1 MKIIHFAIERP
12 KAIVGIMLLVTLIL
26 LAFIPQIKIDTDPEN
41 MLSESEPVRATH
53 NMLKEKYEMSDI
65 LVLGI
70 INEKHPEGVFNKSS
84 LTKIHELS
92 EFIYTL
98 QEIEEE
104 TETTPPAEENSLDK
118 EKIKKYKGVIK
129 RDVMAPSNVDHIEPV
144 APGTLK
150 FDWLMATPPADEKEA
165 LLVKEKLLSNEMFK
179 NTLVSEDG
187 KAICLYIP
195 ITSKDLTYEI
205 STKLQDKVSEYEGDE
220 QYHITGLPVAEDTF
234 GIEMFIQMALT
245 APAAMVCIFVLML
258 LFFRKLKLIYSPMIV
273 AMISVICTMGLL
285 IATGNTV
292 HIMSS
297 MIPIFV
303 MPIAVLDSIHI
314 LSEFFDK
321 YPEIKDRKK
330 TIVKVM
336 EELFRPMLFTSLTSA
351 AGFASLAITP
361 IPPVQ
366 VFGVFVAFGILVAWL
381 LTITFIPAYIMMM
394 SEDSL
399 KDFGM
404 KEKAGSEKN
413 LLMRFLQKIRIL
425 TGTKPRAIL
434 AGSALLFGLAMYG
447 ISLIQINDNPVK
459 WFSPTHP
466 IRVADKAL
474 NKHFGGTYMAY
485 LSLTPNQ
492 TTQPDVKEI
501 SNGLNQKLEKYL
513 NQTDSTAAIKVALTQ
528 VIADAQK
535 NESEEKFFS
544 ALTDNL
550 YDKADE
556 SETDGEMAIW
566 EELTSIVEL
575 EVLSRNQ
582 LFKQPEL
589 LEYTLQLEDYLLKE
603 GTVGKINSL
612 AKLVKKLNKELH
624 EGDEKYHTIPDNVS
638 SVAQCII
645 SYQNSHHPE
654 QLRHLVDA
662 DFNGLNLWIQLKSG
676 DNKDMEK
683 TIASVANFFEKNPPP
698 KEIKH
703 EWFGLTYINVV
714 WQKKMVEGMLD
725 AFLGS
730 FLVVFLMMTFL
741 FRSPKWAL
749 LCMLPLSLTIALIYG
764 VIGFI
769 GKDYDMP
776 VAVLSSL
783 ALGLAID
790 FSIHFLVRAREA
802 MNESGSWKEAS
813 FSMFGEPS
821 RAISRNVIV
830 IAVGFLPLLLSSLTP
845 YKTVGMLLASILLLS
860 GLITVI
866 LLPAL
871 IQIFERFLIS
881 KKE

>member
-1 MKIIHFAIERP
+1 MKIITFAIERP
-12 KAIVGIMLLVTLIL
+12 KAVVAIMLLVTLIL

-53 NMLKEKYEMSDI
+53 NMLKEKYNMHDI

-70 INEKHPEGVFNKSS
+70 INEEHPEGVFNKSS

-92 EFIYTL
+92 EFIYSL
-98 QEIEEE
+98 EEME
-104 TETTPPAEENSLDK
+104 EETTPPTESENEMGK

-129 RDVMAPSNVDHIEPV
+129 RDVMAPSNVDHIEPIG
-144 APGTLK
+144 AGTLK
-150 FDWLMATPPADEKEA
+150 FDWLMPTPPANDAEA
-165 LLVKEKLLSNEMFK
+165 LQVKEKLLSNEMFR

-195 ITSKDLTYEI
+195 ISSKDLSYEI
-205 STKLQDKVSEYEGDE
+205 STKLQDKVATYEGDE

-234 GIEMFIQMALT
+234 GIEMFIQMAIT
-245 APAAMVCIFVLML
+245 APAAMICIFVLMM
-258 LFFRKLKLIYSPMIV
+258 LFFRKFKLILSPMIV

-321 YPEIKDRKK
+321 YPKTKKRKQ
-330 TIVKVM
+330 TIEDVM
-336 EELFRPMLFTSLTSA
+336 KELFRPMLFTSLTSA
-351 AGFASLAITP
+351 AGFASLALTP

-366 VFGVFVAFGILVAWL
+366 VFGIFVAFGILLAWL

-394 SEDSL
+394 KEESL
-399 KDFGM
+399 ENFGM
-404 KEKAGSEKN
+404 KEEEGTKQN
-413 LLMRFLQKIRIL
+413 MLMRFLQGLRNM
-425 TGTKPRAIL
+425 TGAKPRAIL

-447 ISLIQINDNPVK
+447 INLIEINDNPVK
-459 WFSPTHP
+459 WFTEAHP

-474 NKHFGGTYMAY
+474 NKHFGGTYMAF
-485 LSLTPNQ
+485 LSLTPEENNN
-492 TTQPDVKEI
+492 TNVKEL
-501 SNGLNQKLEKYL
+501 STQLNKKIEKYL
-513 NQTDSTAAIKVALTQ
+513 SQIDSSNIFKTATNNSINKSL
-528 VIADAQK
+528 K
-535 NESEEKFFS
+535 SESEEDFFS
-544 ALTDNL
+544 SLTDDF
-550 YDKADE
+550 YEKVDE
-556 SETDGEMAIW
+556 SETDEESEVW
-566 EELTSIVEL
+566 EELAAIVEL
-575 EVLSRNQ
+575 ETLSREQ
-582 LFKQPEL
+582 IFKQPEV
-589 LEYTLQLEDYLLKE
+589 LEYVLRLEEHLLKE
-603 GTVGKINSL
+603 GGVGKINSL
-612 AKLVKKLNKELH
+612 ATLIKKLNKELH
-624 EGDEKYHTIPDNVS
+624 EGDEKFHKIPNDFS
-638 SVAQCII
+638 SVGQCII
-645 SYQNSHHPE
+645 SYQNSHLPE
-654 QLRHLVDA
+654 QLRHFA
-662 DFNGLNLWIQLKSG
+662 DSDYNGLNLWLQLKSG

-683 TIASVANFFEKNPPP
+683 TIASVTNFFEKNPPP
-698 KEIKH
+698 NGIKH
-703 EWFGLTYINVV
+703 DWYGLTYINVV
-714 WQKKMVEGMLD
+714 WQKKMVAGMLN
-725 AFLGS
+725 AFLSS

-741 FRSPKWAL
+741 FRSPKWAF

-764 VIGFI
+764 AIGFI

-802 MNESGSWKEAS
+802 MNHAGSWKAAS

-860 GLITVI
+860 GLITLI

-871 IQIFERFLIS
+871 IQIFEKYLIS
-881 KKE
+881 KK